1 VVTYDEHGG
10 FFDHVFPPAAHDDR
24 PAFRAYGVR
33 VPAFVVSPF
42 TPRGS
47 VSNTVYDHTSV
58 IKTILLRFCQK
69 NGQIPNMGARVAN
82 ANHLGDTLTLAQPR
96 PPTPAEAYRDA
107 VDRLTSWRAEVYRDR
122 LLARPTG
129 DPADP
134 ADLNDLQQQVLAANA
149 KIRAEGL
156 PVGQP

>member
-1 VVTYDEHGG
+1 
-10 FFDHVFPPAAHDDR
+10 
-24 PAFRAYGVR
+24 

-47 VSNTVYDHTSV
+47 VSSTVYDHTSV

-82 ANHLGDTLTLAQPR
+82 ANHLGDLLTLTQSR
-96 PPTPAEAYRDA
+96 PPTPTEAYRDA
-107 VDRLTSWRAEVYRDR
+107 VDRQTSWRAEVFRDR
-122 LLARPTG
+122 LMARPTG

-134 ADLNDLQQQVLAANA
+134 SDLNDLQQQVLAANA

>member
-1 VVTYDEHGG
+1 M
-10 FFDHVFPPAAHDDR
+10 
-24 PAFRAYGVR
+24 
-33 VPAFVVSPF
+33 PAFVVSPF

-69 NGQIPNMGARVAN
+69 NEQIPNMGARVTN
-82 ANHLGDTLTLAQPR
+82 ANHLGGTLTLARPR
-96 PPTPAEAYRDA
+96 PPTPTEAYRDA
-107 VDRLTSWRAEVYRDR
+107 VDRLTSWRADVFRDR
-122 LLARPTG
+122 LMARPTG